1 MSMRDAAPL
10 LSLLGHELRAPV
22 GVVGGYLALL
32 EQGRDQ
38 LTPDQE
44 KAVAGA
50 RRAQQS
56 MVDALD
62 DLRRLTVA
70 WRAEAEPVSWVT
82 LPRLVEE
89 VLQLAAVRGVPLTVD
104 RAAAPDG
111 AAAVAV
117 ARRGRDTALA
127 EALVALAEAVAREH
141 GADAVAD
148 TAVDHGVLVWRVRP
162 AGADPAAPAVAHD
175 FDVWRAGLG
184 VRVVAATVTIAA
196 SHGTLADL
204 RVADARY
211 GVVVRFDL
219 QAAGANAPPDGG
231 A

>member
-1 MSMRDAAPL
+1 MRDAAPL

-32 EQGRDQ
+32 EQGRDK
-38 LTPDQE
+38 LTPDQQ

-70 WRAEAEPVSWVT
+70 WRSDAEPVSWVA

-89 VLQLAAVRGVPLTVD
+89 VLQLAAARGVPLTVHSV
-104 RAAAPDG
+104 
-111 AAAVAV
+111 AAVAV
-117 ARRGRDTALA
+117 PRRGRDTALA

-141 GADAVAD
+141 GVDAVAD
-148 TAVDHGVLVWRVRP
+148 TDVDQGDLVWRVRP
-162 AGADPAAPAVAHD
+162 VGANAAAPAIAHD
-175 FDVWRAGLG
+175 FDMWRAGLG
-184 VRVVAATVTIAA
+184 VRVVAATVAIAA
-196 SHGTLADL
+196 SHGTIVDL
-204 RVADARY
+204 RVGEARY
-211 GVVVRFDL
+211 GVSVRFDL
-219 QAAGANAPPDGG
+219 SGAGGHPPAIGG
-231 A
+231 D